1 MYKLNEMRKQNMNQN
16 EINEFFADNETVGI
30 KSFKFEKALKP
41 LDDVFDGF
49 GEDDNTNLKRFNKLS
64 TVDKHK
70 VLNLEIFS
78 HSYDLDDIRI
88 SVVKDNATD
97 TFVIFYNVYKEDIHN
112 YSGFIEIDTDEDIAT
127 AIVTEI
133 LDGGNVE
140 VDFEAVKEKAIYE

>member
-1 MYKLNEMRKQNMNQN
+1 MNQN
-16 EINEFFADNETVGI
+16 EINDFFAEDQTVGI

-49 GEDDNTNLKRFNKLS
+49 GEDDNNTNLKRFNELNS
-64 TVDKHK
+64 VDQHK

-97 TFVIFYNVYKEDIHN
+97 TFVIFYNVYQEYIHN
-112 YSGFIEIDTDEDIAT
+112 YSGFIEIDTDEGIAT

-133 LDGGNVE
+133 LADGNIE
-140 VDFEAVKEKAIYE
+140 VDLKAVKEKAIYE